1 MPDVDIDF
9 FDREKALK
17 LFKHT
22 PASIIKEEKIE
33 KHKTGVYFHNP
44 FKVIIICFY
53 VISIC
58 CNYVLT
64 NKLLTQRGLPF
75 SSPWEA

>member
-1 MPDVDIDF
+1 MFRVIRDASVMTDSSHNSWNMSYVQFSGGFQLPMP
-9 FDREKALK
+9 
-17 LFKHT
+17 KH
-22 PASIIKEEKIE
+22 S
-33 KHKTGVYFHNP
+33 
-44 FKVIIICFY
+44 FKVIIIGLY

-58 CNYVLT
+58 SKYILT